1 MESIRPDSHW
11 HIPDRDRYPD
21 VWSVQ
26 RWRQLLDHI
35 TQHRSTGEVLNH
47 KKQLRWRQA
56 MELNRSMATRLI
68 LALSLL
74 SLWKASDL
82 TDLLTNW

>member
-1 MESIRPDSHW
+1 
-11 HIPDRDRYPD
+11 
-21 VWSVQ
+21 
-26 RWRQLLDHI
+26 
-35 TQHRSTGEVLNH
+35 
-47 KKQLRWRQA
+47 